1 MKLSTSELQ
10 IIERLLSNRLNA
22 DFDPDV
28 DELLHKVR
36 KEISNRNYQFNKTME
51 WCENRQ
57 QGRFRVGG
65 AELQV

>member
-1 MKLSTSELQ
+1 MKLTTNELK

-36 KEISNRNYQFNKTME
+36 KEINKRNYQFNRTME
-51 WCENRQ
+51 WCGNNK
-57 QGRFRVGG
+57 
-65 AELQV
+65 

>member
-1 MKLSTSELQ
+1 MKLTTNELQ

-36 KEISNRNYQFNKTME
+36 KEINERNHQFSRTME
-51 WCENRQ
+51 WCGNK
-57 QGRFRVGG
+57 
-65 AELQV
+65 